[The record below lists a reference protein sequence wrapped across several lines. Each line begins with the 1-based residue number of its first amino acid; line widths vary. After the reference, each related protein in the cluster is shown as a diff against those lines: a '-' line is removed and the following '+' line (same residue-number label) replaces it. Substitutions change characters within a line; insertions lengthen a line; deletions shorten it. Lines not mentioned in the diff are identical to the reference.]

1 VARTCFNLAINA
13 KIVRRLCAAASIAT
27 PQQESNA
34 ALRKSF
40 WMQGGPKRAKLELVY
55 RLARFAMYLTDD
67 GILVALY
74 ALIFFFGSLFAAYAA
89 KEWLSERRANRVNA
103 HLNRTK
109 ASTWNAF
116 RGEWVA
122 DHDS

>member
-1 VARTCFNLAINA
+1 
-13 KIVRRLCAAASIAT
+13 
-27 PQQESNA
+27 
-34 ALRKSF
+34 
-40 WMQGGPKRAKLELVY
+40 
-55 RLARFAMYLTDD
+55 MYLTDD

-116 RGEWVA
+116 EESGLPTMIAET
-122 DHDS
+122 H